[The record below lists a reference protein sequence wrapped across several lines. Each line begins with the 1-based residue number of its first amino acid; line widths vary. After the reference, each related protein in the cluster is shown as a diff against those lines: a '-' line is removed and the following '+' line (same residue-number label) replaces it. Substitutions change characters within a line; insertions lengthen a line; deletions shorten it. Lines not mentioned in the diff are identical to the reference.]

1 MASDNTSHEAPSS
14 SSGSRPSTTATSTP
28 ARAIT
33 ISTDRSTDR
42 SSALRILN
50 GNSITD
56 ERKPHR
62 TQSLSVTVPKSSPIH
77 NRAASVATSSPAG
90 RKRLSLSF
98 PVLPPGYDPP
108 PRNSYTPSIA
118 STTRDSPGTSSG
130 DVSPEDSASFLTVLA
145 AQERRVL
152 ELREELNK
160 AETELTKLKRQ
171 WANHEANKTRMEI
184 LNPGSFIA
192 PQRVLGSD
200 RGGALS
206 SPTNREEYQRRQ
218 KTANSAAAGRKI
230 LPSQRHQRT
239 LSLLSP
245 ERADFRQPFPRPS
258 DVEEGEEPPSRKRHS
273 MITPSVA
280 SETATSAAAAAAAAR
295 AQSLDLPSDRPKNS
309 QESFITTGQQI
320 AADFRDGLWSFLEDL
335 KQVTVGDDTPRSA
348 YPSVSRSNTT
358 NGTNPN
364 TVRRVSSKSNLR
376 STTTANSPDR
386 DRIVPPTM
394 ERRPTTSKS
403 KKRHST
409 ILPPDEAEALLI
421 DFSSDEAEREPSFRW
436 SSSTTLSDFP
446 DANGIITPPSRGS
459 TPRTSTRFVYL
470 CFP

>member
-192 PQRVLGSD
+192 PQRVLGND